1 MPSCR
6 TSGTGKIKKQGNIEL
21 ISIIKFIKFIQALAW
36 GMLGIS
42 TLGIILV
49 GKNKEAQVLYTMV
62 IITNLLVVIGGQIPI
77 RILENK
83 NK

>member
-6 TSGTGKIKKQGNIEL
+6 TSGAGKIKKQGNIEL

-42 TLGIILV
+42 ILGIILV